1 MKLITKPFGTAPD
14 GAEITLFTL
23 SNDQNLEV
31 SIINFGGAITSIK
44 VPDRQGD
51 TGDVVLGYDTL
62 DEYVRNPRFFGGLIG
77 RHANRIAN
85 GKFSLNGV
93 AHQLAQNNGANHLH
107 GGNKGYDKT
116 VWSAEETRADD
127 SVGVHLS
134 YLSKDGEENYTGN
147 LKVSVDY
154 VVNNDNELRI
164 EYRATTDKD
173 TIVNLTN
180 HSYFNLAGSDD
191 ILEHQLMINADS
203 FTPVSK
209 DLIPTGEI
217 RLVAETPMDFRKPAK
232 IGSRINEPFDQLG
245 FTGGYD
251 HNYVLRESANALRLA
266 CKLHEESSGRTLEI
280 FTTQPGLQF
289 YSGNFLDGSL
299 KGRGG
304 VVYEKYSGLCLETQ
318 GFPDA
323 PNHAKFPSTVL
334 RVGEV
339 YDEVAVFR
347 FSVRT

>member
-1 MKLITKPFGTAPD
+1 LHLITKPFGTTPD

-23 SNDQNLEV
+23 SNDRNLEV

-44 VPDRQGD
+44 VPDRNGV
-51 TGDVVLGYDTL
+51 TADVVLSYDTL

-107 GGNKGYDKT
+107 GGNKGYDKR
-116 VWSAEETRADD
+116 VWSVEGRRPGD
-127 SVGVHLS
+127 SVAVRLT
-134 YLSKDGEENYTGN
+134 YLSKDGEENYPGN
-147 LKVSVDY
+147 LKASVDY
-154 VVNNDNELRI
+154 MVNNDNELKI
-164 EYRATTDKD
+164 EYRATTDND

-180 HSYFNLAGSDD
+180 HSYFNLAGRGD

-217 RLVAETPMDFRKPAK
+217 RQVAETPMDFRKPTT

-251 HNYVLRESANALRLA
+251 HNYVLRESANPLRLA
-266 CKLHEESSGRTLEI
+266 CKLHEEFSGRTLEV

-304 VVYEKYSGLCLETQ
+304 VVYEKYAGLCLETQ

-323 PNHAKFPSTVL
+323 PNHANFPSTVL

-339 YDEVAVFR
+339 YEEVAVFR
-347 FSVRT
+347 FSVGK

>member
-1 MKLITKPFGTAPD
+1 LNLITKRFGTTPD

-31 SIINFGGAITSIK
+31 SIINFGGAIASIK
-44 VPDRQGD
+44 VPDRNGI

-116 VWSAEETRADD
+116 VWSAEGRRAAD
-127 SVGVHLS
+127 SVGVCLS
-134 YLSKDGEENYTGN
+134 YLSKDGEENYPGN

-154 VVNNDNELRI
+154 LVNDDNELRI

-180 HSYFNLAGSDD
+180 HSYFNLAGSGD

-217 RLVAETPMDFRKPAK
+217 RQVAETPMDFRKPAT
-232 IGSRINEPFDQLG
+232 IGSRIYEPFDQLG

-251 HNYVLRESANALRLA
+251 HNYVLRESANPLTLA
-266 CKLHEESSGRTLEI
+266 CKLHEESSGRTLEV

-299 KGRGG
+299 NGRGG
-304 VVYEKYSGLCLETQ
+304 VVYEKYAGLCLETQ

-323 PNHAKFPSTVL
+323 PNHPNFPSTVL
-334 RVGEV
+334 RVGEL

-347 FSVRT
+347 FSVEV

>member
-1 MKLITKPFGTAPD
+1 
-14 GAEITLFTL
+14 
-23 SNDQNLEV
+23 
-31 SIINFGGAITSIK
+31 
-44 VPDRQGD
+44 
-51 TGDVVLGYDTL
+51 
-62 DEYVRNPRFFGGLIG
+62 
-77 RHANRIAN
+77 
-85 GKFSLNGV
+85 
-93 AHQLAQNNGANHLH
+93 
-107 GGNKGYDKT
+107 
-116 VWSAEETRADD
+116 
-127 SVGVHLS
+127 
-134 YLSKDGEENYTGN
+134 
-147 LKVSVDY
+147 
-154 VVNNDNELRI
+154 VVNNDDELRI

-180 HSYFNLAGSDD
+180 HSYFNLAGSGD

-217 RLVAETPMDFRKPAK
+217 RQVAETPMDFRKPAK

-251 HNYVLRESANALRLA
+251 HNYVLRESANPLKLA
-266 CKLHEESSGRTLEI
+266 CKLHEEASGRTLEVS
-280 FTTQPGLQF
+280 QPNQACSF

-304 VVYEKYSGLCLETQ
+304 VVYEKYAGLCLETQ

-323 PNHAKFPSTVL
+323 PNHANFPSTVL

-339 YDEVAVFR
+339 YEEIAVFR
-347 FSVRT
+347 FSVGT

>member
-1 MKLITKPFGTAPD
+1 LHLITKPFGTTPD

-23 SNDQNLEV
+23 SNDRNLEV

-44 VPDRQGD
+44 VPDRNGV
-51 TGDVVLGYDTL
+51 TGDVVLSYDTL

-107 GGNKGYDKT
+107 GGNKGYDKR
-116 VWSAEETRADD
+116 VWSVEGRRPGD
-127 SVGVHLS
+127 SVAVRLT
-134 YLSKDGEENYTGN
+134 YLSKDGEENYPGN
-147 LKVSVDY
+147 LKASVDY
-154 VVNNDNELRI
+154 MVNNDNELKI
-164 EYRATTDKD
+164 EYRATTDND

-180 HSYFNLAGSDD
+180 HSYFNLAGRGD

-217 RLVAETPMDFRKPAK
+217 RQVAETPMDFRKPTT

-251 HNYVLRESANALRLA
+251 HNYVLRESANPLRLA
-266 CKLHEESSGRTLEI
+266 CKLHEEFSGRTLEV

-304 VVYEKYSGLCLETQ
+304 VVYEKYAGLCLETQ

-323 PNHAKFPSTVL
+323 PNHANFPSTVL

-339 YDEVAVFR
+339 YEEVAVFR
-347 FSVRT
+347 FSVGK

>member
-1 MKLITKPFGTAPD
+1 M
-14 GAEITLFTL
+14 
-23 SNDQNLEV
+23 
-31 SIINFGGAITSIK
+31 
-44 VPDRQGD
+44 
-51 TGDVVLGYDTL
+51 
-62 DEYVRNPRFFGGLIG
+62 
-77 RHANRIAN
+77 
-85 GKFSLNGV
+85 NGV

-116 VWSAEETRADD
+116 VWSAEGRRAGD
-127 SVGVHLS
+127 SVGVRLS
-134 YLSKDGEENYTGN
+134 YLSKDGEENYPGN

-164 EYRATTDKD
+164 EYRATTDED

-180 HSYFNLAGSDD
+180 HSYFNLAGSGD
-191 ILEHQLMINADS
+191 ILKHQLMINADS

-217 RLVAETPMDFRKPAK
+217 RQVAETPMDFRKPAT

-251 HNYVLRESANALRLA
+251 HNYVLRESANPLRLA
-266 CKLHEESSGRTLEI
+266 CKLHEESSGRTLEV

-304 VVYEKYSGLCLETQ
+304 VVYEKYAGLCLETQ

-323 PNHAKFPSTVL
+323 PNHANFPSTVL

-339 YDEVAVFR
+339 YEEVAVFR
-347 FSVRT
+347 FSVGNS

>member
-1 MKLITKPFGTAPD
+1 MNLITKPFGTTPD

-23 SNDQNLEV
+23 SNDHNLEV

-44 VPDRQGD
+44 VPDRND
-51 TGDVVLGYDTL
+51 VIGDVVLGYDTL

-107 GGNKGYDKT
+107 GGTKGYDKR
-116 VWSAEETRADD
+116 VWSAEGRRAGD
-127 SVGVHLS
+127 SVGVRLS
-134 YLSKDGEENYTGN
+134 YLSKDGEENYPGN

-164 EYRATTDKD
+164 EYRATTDED

-180 HSYFNLAGSDD
+180 HSYFNLAGSGD

-217 RLVAETPMDFRKPAK
+217 RQVAETPMDFRKPAT

-251 HNYVLRESANALRLA
+251 HNYVLRESANPLRLA
-266 CKLHEESSGRTLEI
+266 CKLREESSGRTLEV

-304 VVYEKYSGLCLETQ
+304 VAYEKYAGLCLETQ

-323 PNHAKFPSTVL
+323 PNHANFPSTVL

-347 FSVRT
+347 FSVEV

>member
-1 MKLITKPFGTAPD
+1 LNLITKPFGTTPD

-44 VPDRQGD
+44 VPDRND
-51 TGDVVLGYDTL
+51 VTGDVVLGYDTL
-62 DEYVRNPRFFGGLIG
+62 DEYVLNPRFFGGLIG

-85 GKFSLNGV
+85 GMFSLNGV
-93 AHQLAQNNGANHLH
+93 VHQLAQNNGANHLH
-107 GGNKGYDKT
+107 GGTKGYDKR
-116 VWSAEETRADD
+116 VWSAEGRRAGD
-127 SVGVHLS
+127 SVGVRLG
-134 YLSKDGEENYTGN
+134 YLSKDGEENYPGN
-147 LKVSVDY
+147 LKVSVDC

-180 HSYFNLAGSDD
+180 HSYFNLAGSGD

-217 RLVAETPMDFRKPAK
+217 RQVAETPMDFRKPVS

-251 HNYVLRESANALRLA
+251 HNYVLRESANPLKLA
-266 CKLHEESSGRTLEI
+266 CKLHEESSGRTLEV

-299 KGRGG
+299 NGRGG
-304 VVYEKYSGLCLETQ
+304 IVYEKYAGLCLETQ
-318 GFPDA
+318 DFPDA
-323 PNHAKFPSTVL
+323 PNHENFPSTVL

-339 YDEVAVFR
+339 YEAVAVFR
-347 FSVRT
+347 FSVEV

>member
-1 MKLITKPFGTAPD
+1 LSLITKPFGTTPD

-23 SNDQNLEV
+23 ANDHHFEV

-44 VPDRQGD
+44 LPDRNGNI
-51 TGDVVLGYDTL
+51 GDVVLGYDTL
-62 DEYVRNPRFFGGLIG
+62 EEYVRNPRFFGGLIG

-93 AHQLAQNNGANHLH
+93 AYQLAQNNGANHLH
-107 GGNKGYDKT
+107 GGTKGYDKA
-116 VWSAEETRADD
+116 VWKAEARAAGDSA
-127 SVGVHLS
+127 GVHLT
-134 YLSKDGEENYTGN
+134 YLSKDGEESYSGN
-147 LKVSVDY
+147 LDVAVDY

-180 HSYFNLAGSDD
+180 HSYFNLAGTGD
-191 ILEHQLMINADS
+191 ILEHQLKINAES

-209 DLIPTGEI
+209 DLIPNGEI
-217 RLVAETPMDFRKPAK
+217 RQVGNTPMDFRQPAT
-232 IGSRINEPFDQLG
+232 IGARINEPYDQLG

-251 HNYVLRESANALRLA
+251 HNYVLRESDNPMTLA
-266 CKLHEESSGRTLEI
+266 CKLHEQSSGRTLEI

-299 KGRGG
+299 TGRGG
-304 VVYEKYSGLCLETQ
+304 VVYEKYAGLCLETQ

-323 PNHAKFPSTVL
+323 PNHANFPSTVL

-347 FSVRT
+347 FSVEA

>member
-1 MKLITKPFGTAPD
+1 MHLITKPFGTTPD

-23 SNDQNLEV
+23 SNDRNLEV

-44 VPDRQGD
+44 VPDRNGV
-51 TGDVVLGYDTL
+51 TADVVLSYDTL

-93 AHQLAQNNGANHLH
+93 AHQLVQNNGANHLH
-107 GGNKGYDKT
+107 GGNKGYDKR
-116 VWSAEETRADD
+116 VWSVEGRRPGD
-127 SVGVHLS
+127 SVGVRLT
-134 YLSKDGEENYTGN
+134 YLSKDGEENYPGN
-147 LKVSVDY
+147 LKASVDY
-154 VVNNDNELRI
+154 MVNNDNELKI
-164 EYRATTDKD
+164 EYRATTDND

-180 HSYFNLAGSDD
+180 HSYFNLAGRGD

-217 RLVAETPMDFRKPAK
+217 RQVAETPMDFRKPTT

-251 HNYVLRESANALRLA
+251 HNYVLRESANPLRLA
-266 CKLHEESSGRTLEI
+266 
-280 FTTQPGLQF
+280 
-289 YSGNFLDGSL
+289 
-299 KGRGG
+299 
-304 VVYEKYSGLCLETQ
+304 
-318 GFPDA
+318 
-323 PNHAKFPSTVL
+323 
-334 RVGEV
+334 
-339 YDEVAVFR
+339 
-347 FSVRT
+347 

>member
-1 MKLITKPFGTAPD
+1 MNLITKPFGTTPD

-23 SNDQNLEV
+23 SNDHNLEV

-44 VPDRQGD
+44 VPDRND
-51 TGDVVLGYDTL
+51 VTGDVVLGYDTL

-116 VWSAEETRADD
+116 VWSAEGRRAGD
-127 SVGVHLS
+127 SVCVRLS
-134 YLSKDGEENYTGN
+134 YLSEDGEENYPGN
-147 LKVSVDY
+147 LKVSVDC

-180 HSYFNLAGSDD
+180 HSYFNLAGSGD

-217 RLVAETPMDFRKPAK
+217 RQVAETPMDFRKPVS

-251 HNYVLRESANALRLA
+251 HNYVLRESASPLKLA
-266 CKLHEESSGRTLEI
+266 CKLHEESSGRTLEV

-299 KGRGG
+299 NGRGG
-304 VVYEKYSGLCLETQ
+304 IVYEKYAGLCLETQ
-318 GFPDA
+318 DFPDA
-323 PNHAKFPSTVL
+323 PNHENFPSTVL

-339 YDEVAVFR
+339 YEAVAVFR
-347 FSVRT
+347 FSVEV